1 MSFDEQGKEKFIEVK
16 TTNASAMTPFYVSP
30 REPAVAD
37 QKGARYKLYRVFDFG
52 GNPRVFA
59 LEGPLSNRLHLVA
72 CAWIA
77 IPKTSS
83 SRSGSV
89 QMGNRRLSSGIY
101 LLRAVRRH
109 MNNSLSAVVYDIVR
123 LGWRLTTTITAYVVV
138 HTGVAKICSATYPTE
153 EPCLDH
159 GGTWDTENQEHYHEC
174 TACDEH
180 DAECVSCYDWVHNQP
195 DCRQPR
201 RWSCPQHRQKDTA
214 VSGKGTPTDVSM
226 SDEKQPFWWAEQV
239 NSLVQQ
245 SKIGRALKVL
255 NRLLDLN
262 VDRQYVLLYKVRLL
276 QKLGRLKEG
285 LAWVCLEAELNPKD
299 PKVLALRDELME
311 FYPYS
316 LFDSRRPT
324 PDLLAAFQSVDSD
337 WPDVAGIS
345 EIKIQ
350 IHSDIILP
358 IRDPERFRRLKVG
371 LPNGV
376 LFYGPPGCGKTF
388 LARKI
393 AEKIKY
399 AFREIRMSDVGS
411 PFTSTKRDQTAKNVR
426 GG

>member
-1 MSFDEQGKEKFIEVK
+1 
-16 TTNASAMTPFYVSP
+16 
-30 REPAVAD
+30 
-37 QKGARYKLYRVFDFG
+37 
-52 GNPRVFA
+52 
-59 LEGPLSNRLHLVA
+59 
-72 CAWIA
+72 
-77 IPKTSS
+77 
-83 SRSGSV
+83 
-89 QMGNRRLSSGIY
+89 
-101 LLRAVRRH
+101 
-109 MNNSLSAVVYDIVR
+109 
-123 LGWRLTTTITAYVVV
+123 
-138 HTGVAKICSATYPTE
+138 
-153 EPCLDH
+153 
-159 GGTWDTENQEHYHEC
+159 
-174 TACDEH
+174 
-180 DAECVSCYDWVHNQP
+180 
-195 DCRQPR
+195 
-201 RWSCPQHRQKDTA
+201 
-214 VSGKGTPTDVSM
+214 M

-337 WPDVAGIS
+337 WPDVAGMS

-411 PFTSTKRDQTAKNVR
+411 PYIHETGSRLRRMFEEAKANAPTLIFLDEIDSLASNREGHDAAVYRVEEVNELLTLVDQCSEGGILVIGACNSIARLDSAMLRPGRFDRKIFVGPPDEAARRALFELFLNARPHASNIDVGAFAASTEGYSNADIEEVVKKAALLAANEDAPMIAKRHLEMAVKSVPSSLKSLGEERAGRRTVIGFRPSD
-426 GG
+426 